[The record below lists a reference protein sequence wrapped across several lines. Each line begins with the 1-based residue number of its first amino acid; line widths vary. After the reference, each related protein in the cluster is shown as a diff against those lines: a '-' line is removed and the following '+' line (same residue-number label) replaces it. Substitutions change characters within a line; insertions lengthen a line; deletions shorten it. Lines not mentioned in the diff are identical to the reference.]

1 MEEQKYIVY
10 QSPINSDEYLVVIP
24 ASHLPIEYVAQK
36 DVPNG
41 SPYKILSSSQLPYR
55 FWEELQMYE
64 FDLSN
69 PDGYGMGVY
78 YDDNGNV
85 FISSSFEYQSFDE
98 WKEDNLWL
106 I

>member
-10 QSPINSDEYLVVIP
+10 QSPINEDEYLVVIP

-41 SPYKILSSSQLPYR
+41 SPYKILSVSQLPYR

-69 PDGYGMGVY
+69 PDGYGMGAY

-85 FISSSFEYQSFDE
+85 FITSSFEYESFRD
-98 WKEDNLWL
+98 WKEDNL
-106 I
+106 

>member
-1 MEEQKYIVY
+1 MEEKKYIVY
-10 QSPINSDEYLVVIP
+10 QSPVNEDVYLVLIP
-24 ASHLPIEYVAQK
+24 ASHLPIEYICQK

-41 SPYKILSSSQLPYR
+41 SAYKILSSSQLPYR

-78 YDDNGNV
+78 HNDDGTEL
-85 FISSSFEYQSFDE
+85 ITSSFQYETFKE
-98 WKEDNLWL
+98 WEEANL
-106 I
+106 

>member
-98 WKEDNLWL
+98 WKEDNL
-106 I
+106 